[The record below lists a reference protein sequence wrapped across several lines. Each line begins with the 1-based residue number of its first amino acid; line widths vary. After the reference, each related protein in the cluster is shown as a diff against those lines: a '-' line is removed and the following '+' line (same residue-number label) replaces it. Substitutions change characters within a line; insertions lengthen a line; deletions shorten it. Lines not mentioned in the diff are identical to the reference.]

1 MFLTKYI
8 QIREDLRNF
17 CHKEDGV
24 TAIEYALVA
33 VAIAG
38 IVAVVF
44 SGDTGSLQKA
54 LSDAMTK
61 ISTQING

>member
-38 IVAVVF
+38 IVAWYFQVIQVHC
-44 SGDTGSLQKA
+44 K
-54 LSDAMTK
+54 K
-61 ISTQING
+61 R